1 MKKVLALLLV
11 TLLLVPVLALCEAEP
26 IKIGVFEP
34 LTGTKAAGGMM
45 EYEGIQ
51 VANSVV
57 GEVLGRPIVLVP
69 VDNKS
74 DDVEAAT
81 AAARLVENTT
91 SASVTWMISRARCW
105 PTMPR
110 TILGLKQQL

>member
-1 MKKVLALLLV
+1 MKKAIALVLAMLLF
-11 TLLLVPVLALCEAEP
+11 VPALALSEAEP

-34 LTGTKAAGGMM
+34 LTGSKAAGGMM

-51 VANSVV
+51 AANSVV
-57 GEVLGRPIVLVP
+57 GEVLGRRIVLVP

-81 AAARLVENTT
+81 AAARLVDAEK
-91 SASVTWMISRARCW
+91 VDIV
-105 PTMPR
+105 
-110 TILGLKQQL
+110 LGS